1 MHQGG
6 SFRFLPSNL
15 KYGETAA
22 IQCTSNAFIAVCFA
36 AVKNVLIWKS
46 WDLDFILDQG
56 EILMKSLSLYHAIA
70 VDELLL
76 SLKIKGSDLEVKMG
90 FRHTAA
96 FSVIMIYLLSRKIS
110 FPLMI
115 LVMV

>member
-1 MHQGG
+1 MYQGG

-56 EILMKSLSLYHAIA
+56 EIFKSLSLYHAIA

-76 SLKIKGSDLEVKMG
+76 SLKIKGSDLGVRMG

-110 FPLMI
+110 FPLMT